1 MVVLVVV
8 VAIVL
13 LVLQTESVESGT
25 SLELIYLSLVVENTA
40 TVAAVWRIQ

>member
-1 MVVLVVV
+1 VVVLVVV

-25 SLELIYLSLVVENTA
+25 SLDLIYLS
-40 TVAAVWRIQ
+40 